1 MVQLVGVVLTGSSI
15 LARLLKE
22 TSLEKMEKPF
32 CVIPL
37 QPNENTGSELE
48 KLRSTYIAN
57 CVFDSFLSYAAI
69 MLNIVTIHAIR
80 KVSSLPKTLRTFSPR
95 FMAQARSARAINRRG
110 KNEDP

>member
-1 MVQLVGVVLTGSSI
+1 MVQLVGFVLTGSSI

-57 CVFDSFLSYAAI
+57 CVFNSFLSYAAI

-80 KVSSLPKTLRTFSPR
+80 KSTIVAKDLTNIAP
-95 FMAQARSARAINRRG
+95 
-110 KNEDP
+110 